1 MPTWGELETEIQS
14 LLAEGKAN
22 AFDIVRRRSI
32 AALQSYTGRD
42 VIFYG
47 SAHLQKARV
56 TPELISITRED
67 LEGFMEVLYGLK
79 STSLDLV
86 IHSPGGQPEAAA
98 AIVKYLRSKFTNV
111 RVIVPHEAMS
121 AATMLACAADE
132 IVMGRHSFLG
142 PIDPQFLLA
151 TQLGVQSVPA
161 QAILAQF
168 DRAKEE
174 LLKDQRAVAV
184 WLPLLQ
190 QYGPALLKQ
199 SENAIAFSQEIV
211 TDWLKSWMFK
221 NEVARDALAGA
232 VAVALADHSK
242 HKTHSRPLDRE
253 YLRSLKLQIVD
264 LEQDQQLQERV
275 LTVYHAAMHS
285 FQSTGATKIIENHLG
300 RTFVKM
306 VLPSGPIPIVG
317 PRPGAPRIPGTA
329 EALA

>member
-1 MPTWGELETEIQS
+1 MSTWGELLNQINS
-14 LLAEGKAN
+14 LLAEGKAD
-22 AFDIVRRRSI
+22 AFDIVRRR
-32 AALQSYTGRD
+32 ALADLHAHTGRN

-56 TPELISITRED
+56 SPELISITKED
-67 LEGFMEVLYGLK
+67 LEGFMEVLHCLRGVE
-79 STSLDLV
+79 LDLV
-86 IHSPGGQPEAAA
+86 INSPGGQPEAAA
-98 AIVKYLRSKFTNV
+98 AIVKYLRSKFAHI

-132 IVMGRHSFLG
+132 IVMGWHSFLG

-168 DRAKEE
+168 DLAKEE

-199 SENAIAFSQEIV
+199 SENAIAFSREIV
-211 TDWLKSWMFK
+211 TDWLRSWMFAAMP
-221 NEVARDALAGA
+221 NRDELATA
-232 VAVALADHSK
+232 VAAALADHQK

-253 YLRSLKLQIVD
+253 YLRSLKLRIVD
-264 LEQDQQLQERV
+264 LESDQTLQDRV
-275 LTVYHAAMHS
+275 LTVYHAAMHT
-285 FQSTGATKIIENHLG
+285 FAGTGATKAIENHLG
-300 RTFVKM
+300 RGFLKLQVQIP
-306 VLPSGPIPIVG
+306 LIPPSPASTIPK
-317 PRPGAPRIPGTA
+317 PP
-329 EALA
+329 